1 MQLPQ
6 EPRSSLWQRLALSKR
21 LAPELIAARGKWV
34 EVLLISVLFLGA
46 AWLWRPADPLLTQ
59 SAFPWLWLAPTLL
72 ALRYGV
78 MPGLIGGFLILGNWF
93 LAYYLGV
100 VAVVQADFP
109 RDYFF
114 GGGLLILLCGEFSDV
129 WRDRIER
136 MDETNLY
143 VTERL
148 SRLTRRHLLLNLSHD
163 RMEQEMLARPGSL
176 RDALVNVRTLVLQE
190 TRPGELLPGS
200 KALLDLLAQYVS
212 IESAAIYSADA
223 EGDANHVFGP
233 VLQSIG
239 EPLPLRDDDELL
251 MLAFEKHK
259 LAHISDTEV
268 SHERK
273 STQLIVAPL
282 IASDGTLEGV
292 IAVSKI
298 PFFSLNVE
306 NLQMMSVI
314 LAYYADHIQNAG
326 DVTLCRQHLPT
337 IPATFAEEV
346 ARMMRMQKKVGIT
359 SHIVVMSFAADMKA
373 DIAPQFLQIK
383 RGLDLYWQTEINGCT
398 VIAVMMPFANAQAK
412 NGFLQRIDGWLKA
425 TYAGGFEALQIR
437 LRSIDF
443 SREDPLL
450 ILPEVMQG

>member
-6 EPRSSLWQRLALSKR
+6 EPRPPLWRRLVISKW
-21 LAPELIAARGKWV
+21 LAPELIAARGKWL
-34 EVLLISVLFLGA
+34 EVLAISLLFMGT
-46 AWLWRPADPLLTQ
+46 AWFWRPADPLLIK
-59 SAFPWLWLAPTLL
+59 SAFPWLWLAPVLL
-72 ALRYGV
+72 SLRYGV

-93 LAYYLGV
+93 LAYSLGIA
-100 VAVVQADFP
+100 AVVQSDFP

-129 WRDRIER
+129 WRDRIGR
-136 MDETNLY
+136 MDGTNLY

-176 RDALVNVRTLVLQE
+176 RDALVNVRNVVFQAKSTDD
-190 TRPGELLPGS
+190 LLPGA
-200 KALLDLLAQYVS
+200 KALLELLAQYVS

-223 EGDANHVFGP
+223 MGDKNHVFGP
-233 VLQSIG
+233 VLESFG
-239 EPLPLRDDDELL
+239 EILPLKDDDELL
-251 MLAFEKHK
+251 MLALEQRR

-273 STQLIVAPL
+273 SNQLIVAPL
-282 IASDGTLEGV
+282 IASDDTLVGV
-292 IAVSKI
+292 IAISKI

-314 LAYYADHIQNAG
+314 LAYYADHIHNAS
-326 DVTLCRQHLPT
+326 DVILCRSHMPT
-337 IPATFAEEV
+337 IPTTFAEEL

-359 SHIVVMSFAADMKA
+359 SHIVVMTFAKNMKA
-373 DIAPQFLQIK
+373 DIPAQFLHIK
-383 RGLDLYWQTEINGCT
+383 RGLDLYWQTEVSGCT
-398 VIAVMMPFANAQAK
+398 VIVVMMPFANSQAK
-412 NGFLQRIDGWLKA
+412 NGFLQRIDAWLKT
-425 TYAGGFEALQIR
+425 TYDGGFEDLQIR
-437 LRSIDF
+437 LHSIDF

-450 ILPEVMQG
+450 ILPEVMQE

>member
-1 MQLPQ
+1 MQVPKK
-6 EPRSSLWQRLALSKR
+6 PKSRAPFWRRLALSKR
-21 LAPELIAARGKWV
+21 LAPERTAARSKWV
-34 EVLLISVLFLGA
+34 EVLTISVLFMGA
-46 AWLWRPADPLLTQ
+46 AWLWRPADPMLAK
-59 SAFPWLWLAPTLL
+59 SAFPWLWLAPALL

-100 VAVVQADFP
+100 VAVMQADFP

-136 MDETNLY
+136 IDETNLY

-163 RMEQEMLARPGSL
+163 RIEQEMLSRPGSL

-190 TRPGELLPGS
+190 AKPGERVPGA
-200 KALLDLLAQYVS
+200 KALLGLLAQYVN
-212 IESAAIYSADA
+212 IESAAIYGADA
-223 EGDANHVFGP
+223 QGDASHVFGP

-239 EPLPLRDDDELL
+239 DPLSLRDDDELL
-251 MLAFEKHK
+251 MLAFEKRN
-259 LAHISDTEV
+259 LTHISDTEV

-273 STQLIVAPL
+273 SNQLIVAPL

-314 LAYYADHIQNAG
+314 LAYYADHIHNAG
-326 DVTLCRQHLPT
+326 DVTLCRELLPT

-346 ARMMRMQKKVGIT
+346 ARMLRMQKKVGIT

-373 DIAPQFLQIK
+373 DIPAQFLQIK
-383 RGLDLYWQTEINGCT
+383 RG
-398 VIAVMMPFANAQAK
+398 
-412 NGFLQRIDGWLKA
+412 QRSGQKW
-425 TYAGGFEALQIR
+425 
-437 LRSIDF
+437 F
-443 SREDPLL
+443 SAPH
-450 ILPEVMQG
+450 

>member
-1 MQLPQ
+1 MHDSPASR
-6 EPRSSLWQRLALSKR
+6 PPLWQRLALSKR
-21 LAPELIAARGKWV
+21 LAPERITARGQWV
-34 EVLLISVLFLGA
+34 EVLIISVLFMGL

-59 SAFPWLWLAPTLL
+59 SAFPWLWLAPVLL
-72 ALRYGV
+72 SLRYGV

-100 VAVVQADFP
+100 AAVVQSDFP

-129 WRDRIER
+129 WRDRISR

-143 VTERL
+143 LTERL

-176 RDALVNVRTLVLQE
+176 RDALVNVRTLVLQKPQ
-190 TRPGELLPGS
+190 PGEQVPGS
-200 KALLDLLAQYVS
+200 RALLDLLAQYVS
-212 IESAAIYSADA
+212 IESAAIYGADA
-223 EGDANHVFGP
+223 AGDKSHIFGP

-251 MLAFEKHK
+251 LLAIEQHK
-259 LAHISDTEV
+259 LTHISDTEV

-273 STQLIVAPL
+273 SNQLIVAPL
-282 IASDGTLEGV
+282 IASDGALEGV
-292 IAVSKI
+292 IAVSQI

-314 LAYYADHIQNAG
+314 LAYYADHIHNAG
-326 DVTLCRQHLPT
+326 DVILCRASMPT
-337 IPATFAEEV
+337 IPASFAEEV
-346 ARMMRMQKKVGIT
+346 VRMMRMQKKVGIT
-359 SHIVVMSFAADMKA
+359 SHIVVMRFAADTKF
-373 DIAPQFLQIK
+373 DIAAQFLQIK
-383 RGLDLYWQTEINGCT
+383 RGLDLYWQTEVDDCT

-412 NGFLQRIDGWLKA
+412 NGFLQRIDVWLKSNF
-425 TYAGGFEALQIR
+425 TGGFDALQIR

-443 SREDPLL
+443 SREDPLQV
-450 ILPEVMQG
+450 LPDVMQS